1 MVGEVDKYTSASEIR
16 KVEIAGSEV
25 EIVAPKINSLVC
37 SYRSKPVGTG
47 QGRTFRERGCFEHPL
62 ESYIPRHSYFRWFYV
77 ALCKPWNCD
86 FDF

>member
-25 EIVAPKINSLVC
+25 EIVAPKIV
-37 SYRSKPVGTG
+37 SKQPVRTG

-62 ESYIPRHSYFRWFYV
+62 ETYIPRHSYFSWFYV